1 LDLGHH
7 GLSGSV
13 VRRLLPGCNG
23 FCLGCEN
30 GLRDSGGFF
39 FGAGVPLILCGM
51 MPVREM
57 LGEGTWGLAR
67 ARAVADEIGGS
78 AKELKALVEV
88 LFGDDVELR
97 KRAADV
103 ARRITDRDASA
114 LRVYADELAGLL
126 AELPVEESR
135 TRWHMGLV
143 VPRVAHTRE
152 QRLRAARLMLLLAE
166 DESNVVRCSAMEG
179 IALLAVDEASLRGAA
194 EEMIERFL
202 WDGTAAMKCRARA
215 GKRRLEKL
223 ERVR

>member
-1 LDLGHH
+1 MA
-7 GLSGSV
+7 SGI
-13 VRRLLPGCNG
+13 PGA
-23 FCLGCEN
+23 
-30 GLRDSGGFF
+30 FF

-51 MPVREM
+51 TPVREM
-57 LGEGTWGLAR
+57 LAERPWGLAR
-67 ARAVADEIGGS
+67 ARAVAAEIGGS
-78 AKELKALVEV
+78 AKELKALVGV

-114 LRVYADELAGLL
+114 LRIYADELAGLL

-143 VPRVAHTRE
+143 VSRVAHTRE
-152 QRLRAARLMLLLAE
+152 QRLRAARLMLLMAE

-179 IALLAVDEASLRGAA
+179 IASLAVEEASLRSEA

-202 WDGTAAMKCRARA
+202 WDGTAAMKCRARVA
-215 GKRRLEKL
+215 KRRLENWG
-223 ERVR
+223 RTR